1 MASGELNNPEK
12 NQVGY
17 LRNFTCAELRHA
29 DVIKKI
35 KRSQVALFSVNLVQ
49 LFPKYEQEFKGESAD
64 EWQTQ
69 Q

>member
-1 MASGELNNPEK
+1 MASEELNNPEK

-49 LFPKYEQEFKGESAD
+49 LFPKYEQEFKGERR
-64 EWQTQ
+64 
-69 Q
+69 